1 MKTFHR
7 FGAVI
12 AAACFCASAAA
23 AQEPAPAAQ
32 PAPAPAA
39 QPAPEPAPPAAAPAA
54 APAPCC
60 TIAAELVLDV
70 EIVDQVSSGTHRRG
84 QTFPIRLAEDVTVDG
99 RVVLPAGTTGV
110 GEVIHSAKGSFGG
123 KPGELILAARYLEHR
138 GTRIAIRGLRYGG
151 RGRGRDNSDLAFAAS
166 VAAGPLGFL
175 ISGGEKRVPAGTLAN
190 VRVTADVTIAPD
202 Q

>member
-7 FGAVI
+7 LGAAI
-12 AAACFCASAAA
+12 AAACLFASAAA
-23 AQEPAPAAQ
+23 GQEPATGPASQA
-32 PAPAPAA
+32 
-39 QPAPEPAPPAAAPAA
+39 APEPPAAVPAAAPAA
-54 APAPCC
+54 CC
-60 TIAAELVLDV
+60 TIAAELLLDV

-99 RVVLPAGTTGV
+99 RVVLPAGTPGV
-110 GEVIHSAKGSFGG
+110 GEVIHAARGSFGG

-151 RGRGRDNSDLAFAAS
+151 RARGRDNSDLAFAAS

-175 ISGGEKRVPAGTLAN
+175 VSGGEKRVPAGTDAN
-190 VRVTADVTIAPD
+190 VRVAADVTIAPD